1 MMRQAI
7 VFRHHP
13 GEDLSSFSPILR
25 QCGYEYRYINTPKQP
40 IPAEDILK
48 ADLLIIMGGPM
59 GVYEADAHPYL
70 LEEIKVARARLEK
83 DKPVLGVCLGAQI
96 VANALGA
103 AVYPGPNGKEVGWLP
118 IQLTDEGKNS
128 PLAHLAPEKT
138 SMFHWHGDTFDLP
151 KGAVRLASSALYEN
165 QAFRFGRNTLGVQFH
180 PEVSEVQISG
190 TFEHF
195 VDDLYAFGCVRT
207 KIAELDRDTA
217 AYAATLERQNALFMQ
232 AWLESLSHA

>member
-1 MMRQAI
+1 MTRQAI

-13 GEDLSSFSPILR
+13 GEDLSTFAPILR
-25 QCGYEYRYINTPKQP
+25 ECGYQYRYINTPKQP
-40 IPAEDILK
+40 IPVEEILD

-59 GVYEADAHPYL
+59 GVYEAEEHPYL

-96 VANALGA
+96 IAKALGA
-103 AVYPGPNGKEVGWLP
+103 EVYPGPNGKEVGWLP
-118 IQLTDEGKNS
+118 IQLTDEGQES
-128 PLAHLAPEKT
+128 PLVHLAPEKT
-138 SMFHWHGDTFDLP
+138 SLFHWHGDTFDLP
-151 KGAVRLASSALYEN
+151 MGAVRLARSALYQN
-165 QAFRFGRNTLGVQFH
+165 QAFRYGRNALGVQFH

-195 VDDLYAFGCVRT
+195 VDDLYGFGCVRT